1 MSSLKKGILVVVSGF
16 SGAGKGTIM
25 KKLMEKYSEKYALS
39 VSATTRSPRPGEEH
53 GVDYFFVTKEQF
65 EDMIQKEELVEYAQY
80 VSNYYGT
87 PKAYVEEQ
95 LTAGKSVI
103 LEIEIQGALKI
114 KEQFPDTLLLFVTAP
129 SAEELKNRLT
139 GRGTE
144 TQEVIAARLSRAV
157 EESQGMEEYDYLV
170 VNDKVDE
177 TVELVDTI
185 IEGLKNQNT
194 EGFSNL
200 SLSSNINFVNKL
212 REELSGFSKGE

>member
-25 KKLMEKYSEKYALS
+25 KKLMEKYSDKYALS
-39 VSATTRSPRPGEEH
+39 VSATTRSPRPGEEN

-95 LTAGKSVI
+95 LSAGKSVI

-129 SAEELKNRLT
+129 GAEELKNRLT

-144 TQEVIAARLSRAV
+144 TAEVIAARLSRAV
-157 EESQGMEEYDYLV
+157 EESRGMEEYDYLV
-170 VNDKVDE
+170 VNDVIDKTVD
-177 TVELVDTI
+177 LVDTI
-185 IEGLKNQNT
+185 IDGRKNRNT
-194 EGFSNL
+194 DDFSNL

>member
-1 MSSLKKGILVVVSGF
+1 MAQQVSAQLSLLLGGIDDHTVVVD
-16 SGAGKGTIM
+16 AKG
-25 KKLMEKYSEKYALS
+25 
-39 VSATTRSPRPGEEH
+39 GEEH

-65 EDMIQKEELVEYAQY
+65 EDMIHKEELVEYAQY

>member
-16 SGAGKGTIM
+16 SGSGKGTIM
-25 KKLMEKYSEKYALS
+25 KKLMEKYSDKYALS
-39 VSATTRSPRPGEEH
+39 VSATTRHPRPGEEH
-53 GVDYFFVTKEQF
+53 GVDYFFVTKEEF
-65 EDMIQKEELVEYAQY
+65 EDMIQKGALVEYAQY

-95 LTAGKSVI
+95 LSAGKSVI

-144 TQEVIAARLSRAV
+144 TPEVIAARLSRAV

-170 VNDKVDE
+170 INDKIDE
-177 TVELVDTI
+177 TVDLVDTI
-185 IEGLKNQNT
+185 IEGQKNQNT

>member
-1 MSSLKKGILVVVSGF
+1 MSSLQKGILVVVSGF
-16 SGAGKGTIM
+16 SGSGKGTIM

-65 EDMIQKEELVEYAQY
+65 EDMIHKEELVEYAQY

>member
-1 MSSLKKGILVVVSGF
+1 
-16 SGAGKGTIM
+16 M
-25 KKLMEKYSEKYALS
+25 KKLMEKYSDKYALS
-39 VSATTRSPRPGEEH
+39 VSATTRDPRPGEEH
-53 GVDYFFVTKEQF
+53 GVDYFFVTKEEF
-65 EDMIQKEELVEYAQY
+65 EDMIQKGALVEYAQY

-95 LTAGKSVI
+95 LSAGKSVI

-144 TQEVIAARLSRAV
+144 TPEVIAARLSRAV

-170 VNDKVDE
+170 INDKIDE
-177 TVELVDTI
+177 TVDLVDTI
-185 IEGLKNQNT
+185 IEGQKNQNT

>member
-1 MSSLKKGILVVVSGF
+1 MSSFKKGILVVVSGF
-16 SGAGKGTIM
+16 SGSGKGTIM

-65 EDMIQKEELVEYAQY
+65 EDMIHKEELVEYAQY

-170 VNDKVDE
+170 VNDQIDE

>member
-1 MSSLKKGILVVVSGF
+1 MSSFKKGILVVVSGF
-16 SGAGKGTIM
+16 SGSGKGTIM

-65 EDMIQKEELVEYAQY
+65 EDMIHKEELVEYAQY

-212 REELSGFSKGE
+212 REELSGYSKGE